1 MHPVDAGSVK
11 QFFTVVMSV
20 SRELQVVLVQA
31 FITLVIRLEL
41 PLQQNIIQT
50 LAEVGEMLKLIF
62 FFSA

>member
-1 MHPVDAGSVK
+1 MDAGSVK
-11 QFFTVVMSV
+11 QFLTVVMSV

-50 LAEVGEMLKLIF
+50 LAELCEM
-62 FFSA
+62 FSLESYQ

>member
-1 MHPVDAGSVK
+1 MDAGSVK
-11 QFFTVVMSV
+11 QFLTVVMSV